1 MDARR
6 PHPLGAVTE
15 EGEGGPRR
23 QELSGTT
30 RKVATIAGFAANQ
43 FHGMGLICFLAIR
56 GRSVRLTSLFEIQR
70 QGVHTVAQTSIGGP
84 IRKHMTQMRVTL
96 RTGDLGTDHAVA

>member
-6 PHPLGAVTE
+6 PHPLGAVIE

-23 QELSGTT
+23 QEFSGTT

-43 FHGMGLICFLAIR
+43 FHGMGLICFCHLGPLSPTDQPLRNPAT
-56 GRSVRLTSLFEIQR
+56 RSSHSSANQYRWAHQETHDPNARHI
-70 QGVHTVAQTSIGGP
+70 A
-84 IRKHMTQMRVTL
+84 HM
-96 RTGDLGTDHAVA
+96 